1 MVGFQWRDN
10 CSDLGVAVGVRLGA
24 GFVDKAG
31 EAGADGEVFDMAK
44 RAEADASGPVDD
56 NQARGAAQLVAA
68 HGDGRGC
75 AWGVCVNT
83 DRERYLIFVKERF
96 Q

>member
-1 MVGFQWRDN
+1 
-10 CSDLGVAVGVRLGA
+10 
-24 GFVDKAG
+24 
-31 EAGADGEVFDMAK
+31 MAK

-68 HGDGRGC
+68 HRDGRGC
-75 AWGVCVNT
+75 ARCVCVHT